1 MVKKLMATCL
11 GLLLIL
17 PAVIACSAV
26 NASATTLVP
35 ATANMLVQIQ
45 VGRII
50 SNPALTTAYGE
61 LAKMKSSLPQTA
73 DDALNQFLQKTGLDL
88 HTVSTAVFFADIES
102 TDKTQNTYVGLIA
115 SGTFNESTLITKIE
129 QQTQQNLTTNDYKG
143 MKVYSGPQDKVEIVF
158 FDKNRLALGTPKA
171 VRDTIDVI
179 KGDQKPLSGSV
190 IDALDRVGSA
200 LITGAF
206 VPPETLRNQITKA
219 IPQQN
224 QLSPKYFQDVDAIAF
239 AADLP
244 VLNVSFRFDA
254 HFSNTASLQD
264 AKDAVTGLISIA
276 KGTSQDPNIKTALSN
291 IQVITSNSW
300 LSVQE
305 TASMS
310 DISSL
315 ISSIQAKTNK

>member
-1 MVKKLMATCL
+1 MVKKLVATCL

-17 PAVIACSAV
+17 PAVIACSIA

-35 ATANMLVQIQ
+35 ASANIVVQIQ
-45 VGRII
+45 VGRIL
-50 SNPALTTAYGE
+50 SNPALTIAYGE
-61 LAKMKSSLPQTA
+61 LAKMKSSWPQTA
-73 DDALNQFLQKTGLDL
+73 EDALNQLLQKTGLDL
-88 HTVSTAVFFADIES
+88 HTVSTAVFFADIKS
-102 TDKTQNTYVGLIA
+102 TDKTQNTYAGLIS
-115 SGTFNESTLITKIE
+115 SGSFNESTLTAKIQ
-129 QQTQQNLTTNDYKG
+129 QQTQQTLATSDYKG
-143 MKVYSGPQDKVEIVF
+143 MKIYSVEQDKFEISF
-158 FDKNRLALGTPKA
+158 FDKNRLVLGTPKA

-219 IPQQN
+219 IPQQV
-224 QLSPKYFQDVDAIAF
+224 QLSPKSFQDIDAIAF

-264 AKDAVTGLISIA
+264 TKDAVTGLISIA
-276 KGTSQDPNIKTALSN
+276 KGTSPDPNIKTAISN
-291 IQVITSNSW
+291 IQVNTSNSW
-300 LSVQE
+300 LSIQGA
-305 TASMS
+305 ASIS
-310 DISSL
+310 DISTM
-315 ISSIQAKTNK
+315 ISSVQTKTNK